1 MALED
6 IKFSIPEILK
16 TIGNKDGVLDK
27 NEVDLFTAECRK
39 YKNLSNSEMQSI
51 FDIVQK
57 AMSDENKYPTE
68 LTILSQI
75 NGKFPTV

>member
-1 MALED
+1 MALEG
-6 IKFSIPEILK
+6 IKLSIPEILK
-16 TIGNKDGVLDK
+16 AIGNKDGVLDK

-57 AMSDENKYPTE
+57 AMSDENEYPTDE
-68 LTILSQI
+68 TVWSQI
-75 NGKFPTV
+75 NGNFPTV